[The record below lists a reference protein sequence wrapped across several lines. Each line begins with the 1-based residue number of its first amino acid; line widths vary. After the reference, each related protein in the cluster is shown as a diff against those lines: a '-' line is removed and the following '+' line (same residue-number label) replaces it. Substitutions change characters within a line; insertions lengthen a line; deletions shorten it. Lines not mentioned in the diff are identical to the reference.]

1 MRESLGSIWIVSFVF
16 FVIILISGFLAFNTN
31 YNKAFKMKNKIINVL
46 EKHNNRITDD
56 AQEEIREYA
65 KSIGYSASSTYTST
79 CGNAGYDRDSN
90 NIGWCYKEHVSS
102 SDYTMSGNT
111 GGTNVSEYRST
122 YIDVRTFVSIDVPL
136 FNHIFKNLKQF
147 SVTGSTKEI
156 RVLDKR

>member
-46 EKHNNRITDD
+46 EKHNNVITDD

-65 KSIGYSASSTYTST
+65 KSIGYSASSNYTNT
-79 CGNAGYDRDSN
+79 CGNSGYDRDSN
-90 NIGWCYKEHVSS
+90 NIGWCYKEHKSS
-102 SDYTMSGNT
+102 SDNTMSGDSN
-111 GGTNVSEYRST
+111 GTNVSEYKTT
-122 YIDVRTFVSIDVPL
+122 YIDVKTFVSIDIPIFNLL
-136 FNHIFKNLKQF
+136 FPHINQF

-156 RVLDKR
+156 RVLKR

>member
-46 EKHNNRITDD
+46 EKYNNRITDD

-65 KSIGYSASSTYTST
+65 KSIGYSASNNYTST
-79 CGNAGYDRDSN
+79 CDGTNYTLDSN
-90 NIGWCYKEHVSS
+90 NTGWCYKEHKSS
-102 SDYTMSGNT
+102 SDYTMSGNDN
-111 GGTNVSEYRST
+111 GTNVSEYKTT
-122 YIDVRTFVSIDVPL
+122 YIDVKTFVSIDVPI
-136 FNHIFKNLKQF
+136 FNLLFKNLKQF

-156 RVLDKR
+156 RTLDKR